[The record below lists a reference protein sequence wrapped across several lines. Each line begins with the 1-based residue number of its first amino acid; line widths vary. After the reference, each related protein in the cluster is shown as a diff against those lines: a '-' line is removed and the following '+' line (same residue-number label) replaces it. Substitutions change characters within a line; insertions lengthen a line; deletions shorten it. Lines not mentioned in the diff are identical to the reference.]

1 MLAWQTHNMNY
12 FKEEF
17 EMGRFL
23 DKKDEIIKAS
33 SSSNR
38 KTFNTQEFN
47 ELATALLNEPDYVAT
62 IAVTKNG
69 EYAEEDTTP
78 VKDLRKGLIGGV
90 LKAAGHDSA
99 EQEKFVNEY
108 QFSTL
113 PLYPFVSEITEQYL
127 RCGKAL
133 TLRPKSDLRATITLE
148 DKKEEIKESK
158 VPATG
163 DVRKTKMGAYK
174 KVKVKSTC
182 PANLREKL

>member
-1 MLAWQTHNMNY
+1 
-12 FKEEF
+12 
-17 EMGRFL
+17 MGKFL

-33 SSSNR
+33 SASSR
-38 KTFNTQEFN
+38 KTFNAQEFN
-47 ELATALLNEPDYVAT
+47 ELATALLNEPDYVST

-78 VKDLRKGLIGGV
+78 VMDLRKGLIGGV
-90 LKAAGHDSA
+90 LKAAGHDAA
-99 EQEKFVNEY
+99 EQEKFVKEH

-113 PLYPFVSEITEQYL
+113 PLHGYMSEVVEQYL

-148 DKKEEIKESK
+148 DKQEEVKEVK

-163 DVRKTKMGAYK
+163 DVRKTKLGAYK

-182 PANLREKL
+182 PANLREKM